1 MEQDHAARGHV
12 RLPILKIL
20 PATLLGVIAIDKN
33 EIQWPA
39 PVFDRIEA
47 EISYELDAA
56 SPAAIDNDP
65 ADPVTAAHSRDA
77 VRYERIDQRQ
87 DRLGVDHLPQD
98 EGGTAFEE
106 ADLDQRAAVAAPFL
120 QHRDVVRC

>member
-1 MEQDHAARGHV
+1 MEQDHAPRGHM

-20 PATLLGVIAIDKN
+20 PATLFGVIAVNKDK
-33 EIQWPA
+33 IQR
-39 PVFDRIEA
+39 PVPVVDGVEA
-47 EISYELDAA
+47 EISYELDVA
-56 SPAAIDNDP
+56 SPTAIDDGA

-87 DRLGVDHLPQD
+87 VRLGVDHLPQD

-106 ADLDQRAAVAAPFL
+106 SDLDQRSAVAAPLL
-120 QHRDVVRC
+120 QHR